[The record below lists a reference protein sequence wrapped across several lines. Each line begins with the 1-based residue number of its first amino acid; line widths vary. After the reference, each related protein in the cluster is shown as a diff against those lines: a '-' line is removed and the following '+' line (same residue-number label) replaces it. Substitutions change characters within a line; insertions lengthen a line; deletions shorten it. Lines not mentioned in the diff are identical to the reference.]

1 MKGRSAVAVI
11 LILPVTA
18 CASLGVKTS
27 GISGPVAWQAVEMNV
42 SGNAV
47 LGQNSSWYSF
57 VLALKETSGS
67 TITFTRVEGSVS
79 AGSGVL
85 RPAERVVDVGRRQ
98 PPPHGELRLGPFAS
112 RLICVNSPCKSAF
125 HRRLAT
131 FYMSGMEHSP
141 TSATGTASERTP
153 WRAVHRAA
161 WEALKRT

>member
-79 AGSGVL
+79 AGYGVL
-85 RPAERVVDVGRRQ
+85 RPAERVVDVGRWQ
-98 PPPHGELRLGPFAS
+98 LPPHGELRLGPFAS
-112 RLICVNSPCKSAF
+112 RLICVDSPCGLGSFAPVWKIVLAGKDEED
-125 HRRLAT
+125 HEIRLLID
-131 FYMSGMEHSP
+131 
-141 TSATGTASERTP
+141 
-153 WRAVHRAA
+153 V
-161 WEALKRT
+161 ALPYEPR